1 MALKAV
7 SCMKTFR
14 GLVNAALKSSTCIA
28 YTRNLAVHRFSHCVS
43 LHQRTLASESKQ
55 FQARCRKIGAVV
67 TKAEARN
74 SKPIVAL
81 LGWNSAQDKHL
92 VKYSDIYE
100 KKGFDTVRISANPFS
115 TMMFLHRAKNV
126 AQTLL
131 DILVEMKSDKDCS
144 IIIHAFSM
152 GGFNVY
158 HFMRQAILS
167 PGHQHFNSI
176 HIIGCI
182 FDSCPHFPSMHSTLS
197 VQSSILQN
205 IPNPLA
211 KVVAWIGLGVAYPL
225 AFLLSPHIKRLIP
238 DNINSPLG
246 CPELFL
252 YSDADHLIP
261 YDDVKTFLKAHEEKG
276 INVFS
281 KVMKGSAHVQHLR
294 NYPEDYLNQI
304 NTFTDYCFKK
314 DM

>member
-1 MALKAV
+1 
-7 SCMKTFR
+7 MKTFR
-14 GLVNAALKSSTCIA
+14 GLLNAALKSSTCIA
-28 YTRNLAVHRFSHCVS
+28 YNRNLAAHRFSRCVS

-92 VKYSDIYE
+92 AKYSEIYE
-100 KKGFDTVRISANPFS
+100 KKGFDTIRISGNPFS

-126 AQTLL
+126 AQNLL
-131 DILVEMKSDKDCS
+131 DILVEMKSDQDCS

-211 KVVAWIGLGVAYPL
+211 KVVTWIGLGIVYPSVY
-225 AFLLSPHIKRLIP
+225 LLGPHLKPLIS

-252 YSDADHLIP
+252 YSDVDHLIP
-261 YDDVKTFLKAHEEKG
+261 YEHVKTFLKAHKEKG
-276 INVFS
+276 IKVFS
-281 KVMKGSAHVQHLR
+281 KLMKGSAHVQHLR

-304 NTFTDYCFKK
+304 NSFTDYCLKK
-314 DM
+314 HM

>member
-1 MALKAV
+1 
-7 SCMKTFR
+7 MKTFR
-14 GLVNAALKSSTCIA
+14 GLVNAALKSSTRIA

-92 VKYSDIYE
+92 AKYSEIYE
-100 KKGFDTVRISANPFS
+100 KKGFDTVRISANPVS
-115 TMMFLHRAKNV
+115 TMIFLHRAKNV
-126 AQTLL
+126 AQNLL
-131 DILVEMKSDKDCS
+131 DILVEMKSDQDCS

-167 PGHQHFNSI
+167 LGHQHFNSI

-211 KVVAWIGLGVAYPL
+211 KVVAWIGLGVVYPL

-304 NTFTDYCFKK
+304 NTFTDYCLKK

>member
-1 MALKAV
+1 
-7 SCMKTFR
+7 MKTFR
-14 GLVNAALKSSTCIA
+14 GMVNAALKSSTCIA
-28 YTRNLAVHRFSHCVS
+28 YTRNLAALRFAFSHCVS

-55 FQARCRKIGAVV
+55 FQARCGKIGAVV
-67 TKAEARN
+67 TKTEVRN

-126 AQTLL
+126 AQNLL
-131 DILVEMKSDKDCS
+131 DILVEMKSDQDCS

-176 HIIGCI
+176 HIVGCI

-211 KVVAWIGLGVAYPL
+211 KVVVWIGLGVVYPL

>member
-1 MALKAV
+1 
-7 SCMKTFR
+7 MKTFR
-14 GLVNAALKSSTCIA
+14 GMVNAALKSSTCIA
-28 YTRNLAVHRFSHCVS
+28 YTRNLAALRFAFSHCVS

-67 TKAEARN
+67 TKTEARN

-92 VKYSDIYE
+92 AKYSEIYE

-115 TMMFLHRAKNV
+115 TFIFLHRGKNV
-126 AQTLL
+126 AQNLL
-131 DILVEMKSDKDCS
+131 DILVEMRSDQDCS

-182 FDSCPHFPSMHSTLS
+182 FDSCPHFPGMHSLPGI
-197 VQSSILQN
+197 QSSIVET

-211 KVVAWIGLGVAYPL
+211 KVVVWIGLGITCPVVL
-225 AFLLSPHIKRLIP
+225 LLSPHVKPLIP

-252 YSDADHLIP
+252 YSDADHLVP
-261 YDDVKTFLKAHEEKG
+261 DDDVKTFMKAHEEKG
-276 INVFS
+276 IKVFS
-281 KVMKGSAHVQHLR
+281 KLMKGSAHVQHLK

-304 NTFTDYCFKK
+304 NTFTDYCLKK